1 MNFHAALA
9 ILKKDEEEER
19 NWRSARA
26 KLAEV
31 LTAAIAADGALEPVR
46 KQQQQLDAD
55 VAALRTA
62 FTTLDQD
69 YQRLQTQYGQL
80 DHEYRTKQQALDSTL
95 TTTRAEVA
103 AAQQLKRDT
112 ETQLA
117 KITADWHLK
126 TGHPVAH

>member
-1 MNFHAALA
+1 MNFNQALA
-9 ILKKDEEEER
+9 VLKKDEEEER

-26 KLAEV
+26 KLTEV
-31 LTAAIAADGALEPVR
+31 LESAMAAPTALELVTHQ
-46 KQQQQLDAD
+46 KSALEAD

-80 DHEYRTKQQALDSTL
+80 DHEHRTKQQALDSTL